1 MNALRHKVDD
11 YLSLRRAL
19 GYKLEDHGRLLPGF
33 VDYLDQAGVTTVT
46 IEAALAWA
54 TLPQGVQPYRWKQR
68 LTVVRGF
75 ARYLQTLDPGT
86 QVPPSD
92 LLAYRRQ
99 RPPPYL
105 FGEADIVG
113 LLAAAGALSH
123 PLRAA
128 THRTLFGLLA
138 VTGMREGEALR
149 LDRGDV
155 DLDAGLLAIRKTK
168 FNKSRLLPLHASTV
182 TALRGYARDRD
193 RLCPRPGQPSFFV
206 STRGTRVADRRVRTV
221 FAALIDQVGLLPRFG
236 SRRPRVHDLRH
247 SFAVTTLLDWYR
259 DGLDVAARMPLLSA
273 YLGHTSPTSTYWYLQ
288 AAPELLTLA
297 AGRLERSDR
306 ARR

>member
-1 MNALRHKVDD
+1 MSALHQQVDD
-11 YLSLRRAL
+11 YLGLRRAL

-46 IEAALAWA
+46 IDAALAWA

-68 LTVVRGF
+68 LTVLRGF

-105 FGEADIVG
+105 FGAADIAG

-123 PLRAA
+123 PLRAE
-128 THRTLFGLLA
+128 THRILFGLLA

-155 DLDAGLLAIRKTK
+155 DFDAGLLAIRQTK

-193 RLCPRPGQPSFFV
+193 RLCAQPGQPSFFV
-206 STRGTRVADRRVRTV
+206 STRGTRVAGRRVRAV
-221 FAALIDQVGLLPRFG
+221 FADLIDQVGLQPRFG

-247 SFAVTTLLDWYR
+247 SFAVATLLDWYR

-297 AGRLERSDR
+297 AGRLEPPLG
-306 ARR
+306 ARG

>member
-1 MNALRHKVDD
+1 MNALHQQVDD

-33 VDYLDQAGVTTVT
+33 VDYLDQAGVTMVT

-75 ARYLQTLDPGT
+75 TRYLHTLDPGT
-86 QVPPSD
+86 QVPPAD

-105 FGEADIVG
+105 FGAPDIAR

-128 THRTLFGLLA
+128 THRILFGLLA

-155 DLDAGLLAIRKTK
+155 DFDAGLLAIRQTK

-206 STRGTRVADRRVRTV
+206 STRATRVAGRRVRAV
-221 FAALIDQVGLLPRFG
+221 FADLIDQVGLQPRFG

-247 SFAVTTLLDWYR
+247 SFAVATLLDWYR
-259 DGLDVAARMPLLSA
+259 DGLDVTARMPLLSA

-297 AGRLERSDR
+297 AGRLEPRSG